1 MVTALQLRP
10 ISTEGPI
17 TTVESLR
24 THLYHA
30 TQVEIS
36 TIPLYLYAAYSIQ
49 TRSYSQWSPG
59 ISAFRTIR
67 SVVIE
72 EMLHLAL
79 ARNLLVAVGGG
90 DDFRFADKD
99 FLPTYPSPMLHRM
112 PELTLA
118 LEPCTKELV
127 RTVFMGVEQP
137 ERSDAPPQPD
147 QYSTIGQFYGAIADG
162 LERLSGPD
170 LWADTHP
177 DLQYAHAYWNQDGG
191 GSPVVVVDL
200 VTALDAIN
208 MIVEQG
214 EGAVPG
220 DDTVPLSFGSPT
232 LLEEFSHY
240 EKFRRIAEGIDGIG
254 DVWPVPTNPTVAGYR
269 ELVGGDD
276 APVVRLAELY
286 NAAYCYVLAM
296 IDAIYDSSRKTIRVG
311 AHSPRY
317 GLERTF
323 MSAMSGI
330 LYPVADLLV
339 RQPLPD
345 GHHAAPT
352 FEYYD
357 FSGARPKK
365 DELADVCDG
374 LLRDYP
380 SLGGDDGVRQLIS
393 LLPSV

>member
-1 MVTALQLRP
+1 MVTAVQLRP

-17 TTVESLR
+17 TTVENLR
-24 THLYHA
+24 DHLYHA

-49 TRSYSQWSPG
+49 TRGYSQWSPG
-59 ISAFRTIR
+59 ISAFQTIR

-79 ARNLLVAVGGG
+79 ARNLHVAVGGG
-90 DDFRFADKD
+90 DIRFADED
-99 FLPTYPSPMLHRM
+99 FLPTYPSPMLHRA

-118 LEPCTKELV
+118 LEPCTTELV
-127 RTVFMGVEQP
+127 RTVFMAVEKP
-137 ERSDAPPQPD
+137 EQSDAPPQPG
-147 QYSTIGQFYGAIADG
+147 QYNTIGQFYGAIAEG

-170 LWADTHP
+170 LWAGSHP
-177 DLQYAHAYWNQDGG
+177 ELQYAAAYWNQDGG
-191 GSPVVVVDL
+191 GRPVVVVDL
-200 VTALDAIN
+200 ITALEAIRT
-208 MIVEQG
+208 IVEQG
-214 EGAVPG
+214 EGAAPG

-254 DVWPVPTNPTVAGYR
+254 EVWPVPTNPTVAGYR
-269 ELVGGDD
+269 ELLGGD

-296 IDAIYDSSRKTIRVG
+296 IDAIYDSSRETIRVG
-311 AHSPRY
+311 KHSPRY

-352 FEYYD
+352 FEYYPYPPER
-357 FSGARPKK
+357 SKK

-380 SLGGDDGVRQLIS
+380 SLGGDDGVRRLIGA
-393 LLPSV
+393 LPSV